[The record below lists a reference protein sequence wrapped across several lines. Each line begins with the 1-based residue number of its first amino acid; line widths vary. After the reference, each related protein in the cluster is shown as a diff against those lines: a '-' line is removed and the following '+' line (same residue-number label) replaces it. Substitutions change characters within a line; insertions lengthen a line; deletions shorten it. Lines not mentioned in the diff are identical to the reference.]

1 VQPIFRDDVRWFLCA
16 CVVDDNCSFQA
27 VSYGSSH
34 HSATLRTLS
43 LRLSSSH
50 SSLFL
55 LHVSQ
60 GFFMLLSQF
69 QDPNHFLLA
78 YLEDYK
84 MDPTSAT
91 PLLTFAVFTDFAE
104 TKDLSLVRA
113 DVLNASITDDEAYKV
128 VSSVLSNYKS
138 DDEYGSVQVFNRQSS
153 DFDVDDYISRM
164 NDRWNQS

>member
-1 VQPIFRDDVRWFLCA
+1 MYVGCYA
-16 CVVDDNCSFQA
+16 A
-27 VSYGSSH
+27 VLHRRRLFAAYTH
-34 HSATLRTLS
+34 HSDIVLTLS
-43 LRLSSSH
+43 RLIPHRTRPFS
-50 SSLFL
+50 FIV
-55 LHVSQ
+55 HVSQ

-113 DVLNASITDDEAYKV
+113 DVLNASITDNEAYKV

>member
-1 VQPIFRDDVRWFLCA
+1 L
-16 CVVDDNCSFQA
+16 QA
-27 VSYGSSH
+27 VSRD

-43 LRLSSSH
+43 LRLSSIFFP
-50 SSLFL
+50 FL
-55 LHVSQ
+55 LYVSQ